1 MPDENCPVCERT
13 LEVTPKI
20 RDYGNRKSIEC
31 PRCGDFEIAAVALL
45 EMRFPEMRKEERIKL
60 SSWIR
65 TKRPSDL
72 VITNENLDDIL
83 QNLPSY
89 RISEQ
94 QLLLLQHL
102 EDLTNY
108 PGEQVQVPLDNDY
121 TVIGAHNADE
131 LLFHLDELD
140 GRGFIKND
148 KSMRR
153 SRIVRVTMTASGWNF
168 LADHPVLSDV
178 GNQAFVAMSFSEPM
192 KAAFY
197 DGIKPALERA
207 GYRAYPVDQ
216 DPHIQR
222 IDTKIEHEIRNSAF
236 VVADVTE
243 QKQGVYYEAG
253 FAKGLGRPVIWA
265 VREDELD
272 KVHFDTRQ
280 YSHIVWTNETEL
292 QERLY
297 HLVFSV
303 LPEVRGRW
311 PKSGGD

>member
-13 LEVTPKI
+13 LEVTPKT
-20 RDYGNRKSIEC
+20 RDYRNHKLIEC
-31 PRCGDFEIAAVALL
+31 RRCGNFEIAPAALL
-45 EMRFPEMRKEERIKL
+45 EMRFPDMKKEERIKL
-60 SSWIR
+60 SAWIR

-83 QNLPSY
+83 QNFPSY
-89 RISEQ
+89 RVSEQ

-108 PGEQVQVPLDNDY
+108 PGEQVQVPLDDDY
-121 TVIGAHNADE
+121 TVIWANNADE
-131 LLFHLDELD
+131 LTFHLDELD

-153 SRIVRVTMTASGWNF
+153 SGIVRVTMTASGWNF
-168 LADHPVLSDV
+168 LADHPVLSDDV
-178 GNQAFVAMSFSEPM
+178 GNQAFVAMSFSGSM
-192 KAAFY
+192 KAAFD

-207 GYRAYPVDQ
+207 GYRAYRVDR

-265 VREDELD
+265 VREDD
-272 KVHFDTRQ
+272 KDNVHFDTRQ
-280 YSHIVWTNETEL
+280 YSHIIWTNETEL

-297 HLVFSV
+297 HLVSG

-311 PKSGGD
+311 PKERGE